1 VTITCG
7 KLMEMKTPD
16 KVASSYS
23 KNPPKLKVTTF
34 SGSDEGSHVLL
45 EGNHRALR
53 MLGEMLIA
61 TADQKTGFDFHMHP
75 RGAGVAFFN
84 DASTH
89 GICLSLVD
97 SPKAR

>member
-1 VTITCG
+1 
-7 KLMEMKTPD
+7 MEMKTPD

-61 TADQKTGFDFHMHP
+61 MADRRRVLTFTCTHEEPVSPSSTMLRRTESTSVSWTRRKLVRMH
-75 RGAGVAFFN
+75 
-84 DASTH
+84 DEQ
-89 GICLSLVD
+89 
-97 SPKAR
+97 